1 MPTPAEIAV
10 ETYVA
15 AWQEPDRAVR
25 ATMMEACFAED
36 GRFITG
42 GREVRGRAALIALMD
57 SILGDP
63 RGLTIQLLSVL
74 DVRGS
79 IFRFRA
85 LAIPGGDTAVPET
98 FDAGLVGPDG
108 KIELLLTF
116 NGPLPDPQLM

>member
-10 ETYVA
+10 QTYVA

-25 ATMMEACFAED
+25 ATMMEACFAEH
-36 GRFITG
+36 GRFVTG

-63 RGLTIQLLSVL
+63 RGLTIQLLSAI

-85 LAIPGGDTAVPET
+85 LAIPGGDSAVPET
-98 FDAGLVGPDG
+98 FDAGLVGADG

-116 NGPLPDPQLM
+116 NGPLPDPQLE